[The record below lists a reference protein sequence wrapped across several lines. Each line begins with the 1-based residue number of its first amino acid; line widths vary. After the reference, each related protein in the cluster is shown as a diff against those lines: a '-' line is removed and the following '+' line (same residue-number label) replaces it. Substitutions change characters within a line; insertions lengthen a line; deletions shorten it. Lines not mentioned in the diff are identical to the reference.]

1 MIRVAGFNTSFDR
14 YLELDTLQVGEV
26 QRGKRVEV
34 NPGGKG
40 LHVAVLCSAFSEPVK
55 LVGITDAR
63 HRELI
68 AKFLRSRDVTFEAV
82 EVSGDVRTCLAIRET
97 DGVITEL
104 LEPGPELKASE
115 CDQLVSAMTSEI
127 DSNDIAVLSG
137 SLPGGFEPAAYV
149 EILTRLKKI
158 GIRTCV
164 DASGD
169 LLKDLLKHRPYLV
182 KLNRD
187 EASATLGRKICTVT
201 DAVEAARSVMQPDI
215 ACVVISLG
223 SEGLVALHEEH
234 IWHFS
239 TPNEESR
246 NAVGAGDCLLGGI
259 VVALARDAT
268 MENAL
273 KLGTACGAT
282 KVRSSE
288 TGFLRIEEVESI
300 LPTVSMQTLD

>member
-1 MIRVAGFNTSFDR
+1 MIRIAGFNTSLDR
-14 YLELDTLQVGEV
+14 YVELDRLQVGEV
-26 QRGKRVEV
+26 QRIKQVEV

-40 LHVAVLCSAFSEPVK
+40 LHVAVLCGAFSEPVK

-68 AKFLRSRDVTFEAV
+68 GKFLRSRDVTFEAV
-82 EVSGDVRTCLAIRET
+82 EISGDVRTCLAIRET
-97 DGVITEL
+97 NGVITEL
-104 LEPGPELKASE
+104 LEPGPELKPSE
-115 CDQLVSAMTSEI
+115 CDQLALAMTSEI
-127 DSNDIAVLSG
+127 DSDDIAVLSG

-149 EILTRLKKI
+149 EVLSGLKNL

-169 LLKDLLKHRPYLV
+169 LLKDLLQCRPYLV

-187 EASATLGRKICTVT
+187 EASETLGHRIRTVT
-201 DAVEAARSVMQPDI
+201 DAVAAARSVKHPDI

-223 SEGLVALHEEH
+223 SEGLVALHEDK
-234 IWHFS
+234 ICHFS

-259 VVALARDAT
+259 AVALARGAT

-282 KVRSSE
+282 KIRSSE
-288 TGFLRIEEVESI
+288 TGFLRAKEVESV
-300 LPTVSMQTLD
+300 LPTVKMQTLV